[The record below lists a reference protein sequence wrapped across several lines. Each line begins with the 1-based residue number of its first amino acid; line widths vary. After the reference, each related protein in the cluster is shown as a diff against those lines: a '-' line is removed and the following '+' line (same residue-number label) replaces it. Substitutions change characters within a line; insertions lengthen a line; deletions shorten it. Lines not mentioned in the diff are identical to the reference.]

1 MVFHL
6 KTILTLKTD
15 KTMKRFLILAVAL
28 LIALPNF
35 AQKLTKEEKAAQQ
48 KALYET
54 MIKALEEKDWAIVP
68 TSYDNEGVS
77 EQLTDNGIF
86 ISYEKTN
93 MFMQGWTVCANSYT
107 NIAEVKEY
115 EIIKDKKGN
124 PKKVVIMV
132 QGRHIQ
138 GKYQLSLPKVDS
150 GNVVDVIFQPSSGS
164 ARKFQGPVVPSKVAG
179 FYKKSNPE

>member
-1 MVFHL
+1 
-6 KTILTLKTD
+6 
-15 KTMKRFLILAVAL
+15 MKKFLILAVAL

-35 AQKLTKEEKAAQQ
+35 AQKLSKEEKAAQQ

-54 MIKALEEKDWAIVP
+54 AVKALEEKDWAIVP
-68 TSYDNEGVS
+68 SSYIDEDGVDN
-77 EQLTDNGIF
+77 QLTDNGIF

-93 MFMQGWTVCANSYT
+93 MFMQGWTVCGNSYT

-115 EIIKDKKGN
+115 EMVKDKKGN
-124 PKKVVIMV
+124 LKSVIIRV

-138 GKYQLSLPKVDS
+138 GTYKLTMPKVDN
-150 GNVVDVIFQPSSGS
+150 GNMVSVIYTPSSG
-164 ARKFQGPVVPSKVAG
+164 ATRKFQGPLVPSKVAG

>member
-1 MVFHL
+1 
-6 KTILTLKTD
+6 
-15 KTMKRFLILAVAL
+15 MKRFLILAAAL
-28 LIALPNF
+28 MMVLPSF
-35 AQKLTKEEKAAQQ
+35 AQKLSKEEKAAQQ

-68 TSYDNEGVS
+68 TSYIDADGVDN
-77 EQLTDNGIF
+77 QLTDNSIF

-93 MFMQGWTVCANSYT
+93 MFMQGARVCGNSYT

-115 EIIKDKKGN
+115 DLVKDKKGN
-124 PKKVVIMV
+124 LKKLVITV

-138 GKYQLSLPKVDS
+138 GRYLITMPKVDN
-150 GNVVDVIFQPSSGS
+150 GNVVDVIFQPSSG
-164 ARKFQGPVVPSKVAG
+164 ANLKFQGPIVPSRVAG

>member
-1 MVFHL
+1 MVHRA
-6 KTILTLKTD
+6 
-15 KTMKRFLILAVAL
+15 RF
-28 LIALPNF
+28 F
-35 AQKLTKEEKAAQQ
+35 AQKLSKEEKAAQQ

-68 TSYDNEGVS
+68 TSYIDADGVDN
-77 EQLTDNGIF
+77 QLTDNSIF

-93 MFMQGWTVCANSYT
+93 MFMQGYRVCGNSYT

-115 EIIKDKKGN
+115 DLVKDKKGN
-124 PKKVVIMV
+124 LKKLVITV

-138 GKYQLSLPKVDS
+138 GRYQITMPKVDN
-150 GNVVDVIFQPSSGS
+150 GNVVDVIFQPSSG
-164 ARKFQGPVVPSKVAG
+164 ATRKFQGPIVPSKVAG

>member
-1 MVFHL
+1 
-6 KTILTLKTD
+6 
-15 KTMKRFLILAVAL
+15 MKRFLILAAAL
-28 LIALPNF
+28 MMVLPSF
-35 AQKLTKEEKAAQQ
+35 AQKLSKEEKAAQQ

-68 TSYDNEGVS
+68 TSYIDADGVDN
-77 EQLTDNGIF
+77 QLTDNSIF

-93 MFMQGWTVCANSYT
+93 MFMQGARVCGNSYT

-115 EIIKDKKGN
+115 DLVKDKKGN
-124 PKKVVIMV
+124 LKKVVITV

-138 GKYQLSLPKVDS
+138 GRYQITMPKVDN
-150 GNVVDVIFQPSSGS
+150 GNVVDVIFQPSSG
-164 ARKFQGPVVPSKVAG
+164 ATRKFQGPIVPSKVAG